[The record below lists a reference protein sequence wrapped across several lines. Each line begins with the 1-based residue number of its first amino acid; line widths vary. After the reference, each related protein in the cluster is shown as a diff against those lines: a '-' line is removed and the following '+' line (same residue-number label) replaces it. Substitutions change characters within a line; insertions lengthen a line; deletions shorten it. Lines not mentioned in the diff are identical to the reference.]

1 MKYLVVVLSL
11 LSVNA
16 FAQTYNTDVADI
28 FAGENQVEDSL
39 NMANEI
45 LCIISKLRAEQYI
58 DKGPYKANVYP
69 ERCRKQAIQ
78 TGSSRQSGSSSGS
91 GQQNQQQQNQ
101 VELPST
107 MIVDVEYKEPQAD
120 GTTSIPEHIEVKSW
134 FFQKGD
140 YSEAQTN
147 YDNLWDAQP
156 DMLIYAL
163 TKVYA
168 GASESDPNGDMELN
182 YLITT
187 NCQNAPYASLEDAQ
201 NAASQAGYDS
211 ISWEYFQETEKFTK
225 CPPAGTVQGSGY
237 LSTMGNSI
245 AFQELGVANSSG
257 DMASATT
264 TAGGAT
270 TMSAQGG
277 DGYGGGS
284 SNSEIIISQNSQTIG
299 GETVFTRDGLW
310 EEEKSYCIVDQAGI
324 KQVRDSYDC
333 NFQEYNNQL
342 GGTTQVQVLVEKILW
357 EGKLTNGFSFDDT
370 SKKFCQKLISARK
383 KQSDGT
389 YVDDTDT
396 IINADWSYFGGYGVP
411 DLTEKCKSTDK
422 DLAKIS
428 VWEYGLYNQDGSRYN
443 LKNPGFELEG
453 PEITNEDGLLGAPY
467 AWADYWGVWLD
478 YDYQNIVTDTTP
490 FTKVNS
496 DDASNYYLKPK
507 SVSIRKISVEKK
519 SLNDLD
525 GVEIELYVEWDIKE
539 TGSEC
544 WWNNY
549 VVGYEGTTPI
559 LDSKDTNSNGDD
571 DRCMK
576 ERWSSLGVPTTGTY
590 VVFKGYWDASYALN
604 GTTPVG
610 AFVFNSAIRTNDYG
624 WWVGEDDITEF
635 AFTPQQYIEAMD
647 DNLDSSDGYQVWRT
661 LWASGGNYGGYEIT
675 TAAMQDPASLSVEFR
690 KESEASLEDLA
701 SLTLGCIQNC
711 YSSRSFNAYLSDAIA
726 KIDTANRNNTTV
738 SGKSPSPLT
747 SPGIEASTSTV
758 PTGNYLRTNQGGRTA
773 GDWTS
778 DGVLETELMQ
788 YKFVNGS
795 IQDTITNADIAFPN
809 TIYEYSD
816 PWSAFQNVCYYEPNG
831 SGEICGLYPQM
842 RLFNMA
848 KLDQMECDKTE
859 DSNGDGIKDSYGFH
873 DDDTVQSA
881 PSSTKRYCVDK
892 LQAADEYYDLYW
904 DTWKSYQVFDSND
917 QLVEIS
923 RPHTVTFKIP
933 NDASKYGKLADK
945 KKTLEYSGFGQLWGF
960 EWSAFDIATWTEKGE
975 YWDYNEGGWEN
986 IRWFPEYTIPDGS
999 EVIGDDGTA
1008 YKSKIIR
1015 GEFFLKPADESIG
1028 TLAYSTSPT
1037 ALDELSGT
1045 PITANDVG
1053 TVPTNA
1059 EMLNAGKP
1067 SVDHGVILFEAP

>member
-1 MKYLVVVLSL
+1 MKKLILITIFLPFIVI
-11 LSVNA
+11 
-16 FAQTYNTDVADI
+16 AQTYETDVADI
-28 FAGENQVEDSL
+28 FAGENQVEESL
-39 NMANEI
+39 NLANEI

-69 ERCRKQAIQ
+69 NRCRKQAIQ
-78 TGSSRQSGSSSGS
+78 TGSSRQTGSSSVG
-91 GQQNQQQQNQ
+91 GEQQQNQQNQ

-107 MIVDVEYKEPQAD
+107 MLVDVQFKESQVD
-120 GTTSIPEHIEVKSW
+120 GTQPVPEHIEVKSW

-163 TKVYA
+163 TKVYS
-168 GASESDPNGDMELN
+168 GASPSDPNGDMELN
-182 YLITT
+182 FLITA

-201 NAASQAGYDS
+201 NSALQAGYDAM
-211 ISWEYFQETEKFTK
+211 SWEYFQETEKYTK

-237 LSTMGNSI
+237 LSTMGNII
-245 AFQELGVANSSG
+245 AFQELGSDGAMAGQTMGGEAAVNM
-257 DMASATT
+257 DMYDSAGN
-264 TAGGAT
+264 A
-270 TMSAQGG
+270 
-277 DGYGGGS
+277 
-284 SNSEIIISQNSQTIG
+284 EILISQNVQTIG
-299 GETVFTRDGLW
+299 GESVFTRDGIW
-310 EEEKSYCIVDQAGI
+310 EEEKSYCIVKQDNVDQI
-324 KQVRDSYDC
+324 RSPFDC
-333 NFQEYNNQL
+333 DFEEFEMVVDGSN
-342 GGTTQVQVLVEKILW
+342 QVQKLIEKTLW
-357 EGKLTNGFSFDDT
+357 EGKLTQGFSFDDT
-370 SKKFCQKLISARK
+370 SKKFCEKLVAARK
-383 KQSDGT
+383 KQSDGS
-389 YVDDTDT
+389 YIDDTDT
-396 IINADWSYFGGYGVP
+396 IVNADWTAFAGFGGAP

-422 DLAKIS
+422 ELAKIS
-428 VWEYGLYNQDGSRYN
+428 VWEYGLYNEDGSRYN

-453 PEITNEDGLLGAPY
+453 PELTREDGSLGAPY

-478 YDYQNIVTDTTP
+478 YNYQNIVTNTTP

-496 DDASNYYLKPK
+496 DDVSNYFLKPK

-525 GVEIELYVEWDIKE
+525 GVEVELFVEWDIKE
-539 TGSEC
+539 TGAEC
-544 WWNNY
+544 WWNSY
-549 VVGYEGTTPI
+549 QTYGGGTTLEDNNI
-559 LDSKDTNSNGDD
+559 DTNSNGDD

-576 ERWSSLGVPTTGTY
+576 ERWASLGVPVTGNY
-590 VVFKGYWDASYALN
+590 VVFKGYWDASYQIS
-604 GTTPVG
+604 GTSAVG
-610 AFVFNSAIRTNDYG
+610 AFVFDSAIKTNNYG

-635 AFTPQQYIEAMD
+635 AFTPEEYIAAMD

-675 TAAMQDPASLSVEFR
+675 TTAMQDPSSLSVEFR

-701 SLTLGCIQNC
+701 SVTLGCIQNC
-711 YSSRSFNAYLSDAIA
+711 YSSRSFNAYLTDAIS
-726 KIDTANRNNTTV
+726 KIDTAQRNNQNI
-738 SGKSPSPLT
+738 SEKSPSPLT
-747 SPGIEASTSTV
+747 SPGIEASTSTI
-758 PTGNYLRTNQGGRTA
+758 PTGNYLRTNQDGRTA

-788 YKFVNGS
+788 YKFVNGA

-816 PWSAFQNVCYYEPNG
+816 PWSAFQDVCYFEPNG
-831 SGEICGLYPQM
+831 SGEVCGLYANM

-859 DSNGDGIKDSYGFH
+859 DSDGDGTKDSYGWH
-873 DDDTVQSA
+873 DDDTIQNA
-881 PSSTKRYCVDK
+881 DSSLKRYCVDK
-892 LQAADEYYDLYW
+892 LQGSDEYYDLYW

-933 NDASKYGKLADK
+933 NDAAKYGKLADK

-960 EWSAFDIATWTEKGE
+960 EWTAFDISTWTEKGQ
-975 YWDYNEGGWEN
+975 YWDYSEGGWEN

-999 EVIGDDGTA
+999 EVVGDDGTK

-1015 GEFFLKPADESIG
+1015 GEFFLKPADEAVG
-1028 TLAYSTSPT
+1028 TLSYSTSPT
-1037 ALDELSGT
+1037 ALDELNGT
-1045 PITANDVG
+1045 PIQASDVG
-1053 TVPTNA
+1053 LVPTDD
-1059 EMLNAGKP
+1059 EMLNGGKP
-1067 SVDHGVILFEAP
+1067 SVDHGVIIFQAQ

>member
-1 MKYLVVVLSL
+1 MKYFAIITSLVAINIYS
-11 LSVNA
+11 
-16 FAQTYNTDVADI
+16 QTFDTDVADI

-101 VELPST
+101 AELPST
-107 MIVDVEYKEPQAD
+107 MIVDVEYKEPQVD
-120 GTTSIPEHIEVKSW
+120 GTTSIPEHIEVKAW

-140 YSEAQTN
+140 YSEAQSN

-168 GASESDPNGDMELN
+168 GAKESDPNGDMELN

-187 NCQNAPYASLEDAQ
+187 NCKNAPYNSIEEAQ
-201 NAASQAGYDS
+201 QAATAAGY
-211 ISWEYFQETEKFTK
+211 IPTAWEYYQETEKYMK
-225 CPPAGTVQGSGY
+225 CPPMGTVNGSGY

-245 AFQELGVANSSG
+245 AFQELGSG
-257 DMASATT
+257 DITGSETSGNSA
-264 TAGGAT
+264 GA
-270 TMSAQGG
+270 AA
-277 DGYGGGS
+277 DGYGGDFDSG
-284 SNSEIIISQNSQTIG
+284 NTEIIITQNAQTIG

-310 EEEKSYCIVDQAGI
+310 EEEEMYCVVDLGSNIQIRDAMSCDYPEYDSNGNEIVMN
-324 KQVRDSYDC
+324 KQSW
-333 NFQEYNNQL
+333 
-342 GGTTQVQVLVEKILW
+342 K
-357 EGKLTNGFSFDDT
+357 GKFTSGFSFDDA
-370 SKKFCQKLISARK
+370 SKRYCEKLVAVRK
-383 KQSDGT
+383 ELENGT
-389 YVDDTDT
+389 LVDDTET
-396 IINADWSYFGGYGVP
+396 FVNADWSWFGGYGVP
-411 DLTEKCKSTDK
+411 DFTEKCKSTDR
-422 DLAKIS
+422 DLAKVS

-453 PEITNEDGLLGAPY
+453 PELTEGTTSVGTPY

-478 YDYQNIVTDTTP
+478 YNFQNIVTDTTP

-496 DDASNYYLKPK
+496 DDTANYFLKPK

-519 SLNDLD
+519 SLNELD
-525 GVEIELYVEWDIKE
+525 GVEVELFVEWDIKE

-559 LDSKDTNSNGDD
+559 LDSIDSNSNGDD
-571 DRCMK
+571 DRCMR
-576 ERWSSLGVPTTGTY
+576 ERWSSLGVPVTGTY
-590 VVFKGYWDASYALN
+590 VVFKGYWDAAYQVS
-604 GTTPVG
+604 GTSPAG
-610 AFVFNSAIRTNDYG
+610 AFVFDSAIKTNDYG
-624 WWVGEDDITEF
+624 WWIGEDEITEF
-635 AFTPQQYIEAMD
+635 AFTPQQYLDAMD
-647 DNLDSSDGYQVWRT
+647 DNLDSNDGYQVWRT
-661 LWASGGNYGGYEIT
+661 LWATGGNYGGYEIT
-675 TAAMQDPASLSVEFR
+675 TSAMQDPTSLSVEFR

-701 SLTLGCIQNC
+701 SITLGCIQNC
-711 YSSRSFNAYLSDAIA
+711 YSSRSFNAYLADAIS

-758 PTGNYLRTNQGGRTA
+758 PTGNYLRTNQDGRTA

-788 YKFVNGS
+788 YKFVNGA

-816 PWSAFQNVCYYEPNG
+816 PWSAFQNVCYLEPNG
-831 SGEICGLYPQM
+831 VGEVCGLYPNM

-848 KLDQMECDKTE
+848 KLDQMECDKIE
-859 DSNGDGIKDSYGFH
+859 DSDGNGTKDSYGWH
-873 DDDTVQSA
+873 DDTTIQNAD
-881 PSSTKRYCVDK
+881 SSIKRYCVDK
-892 LQAADEYYDLYW
+892 LQASDEYYDLYW
-904 DTWKSYQVFDSND
+904 DTWKSYQIFDSNN

-923 RPHTVTFKIP
+923 RPHSVTFKVP
-933 NDASKYGKLADK
+933 NDSSKYGKLADK

-960 EWSAFDIATWTEKGE
+960 EWTAFDIATWTEKGE

-999 EVIGDDGTA
+999 EVVGDDGTK

-1015 GEFFLKPADESIG
+1015 GEYFLKPADEAVG
-1028 TLAYSTSPT
+1028 TLTYSTSPT
-1037 ALDELSGT
+1037 ALDELNGT
-1045 PITANDVG
+1045 PISADDVG
-1053 TVPTNA
+1053 PVPTDN
-1059 EMLNAGKP
+1059 EILNGGKP
-1067 SVDHGVILFEAP
+1067 SVDHGVIIFQAP

>member
-1 MKYLVVVLSL
+1 MRFITIIISL
-11 LSVNA
+11 LTINIFS
-16 FAQTYNTDVADI
+16 QTYDTDVADI
-28 FAGENQVEDSL
+28 FAGENQVEESL
-39 NMANEI
+39 NLANEI

-78 TGSSRQSGSSSGS
+78 TGSSRQSGSSSGG
-91 GQQNQQQQNQ
+91 GQNNQQQQNQ
-101 VELPST
+101 AELPST
-107 MIVDVEYKEPQAD
+107 MIVDVQFVVAQAE
-120 GTTSIPEHIEVKSW
+120 GTTAIPEHIEVKSW
-134 FFQKGD
+134 FYQKGD
-140 YSEAQTN
+140 YSEAQSN

-156 DMLIYAL
+156 DMLIYAI
-163 TKVYA
+163 TKVFA
-168 GASESDPNGDMELN
+168 GASSTDPNGDMELN
-182 YLITT
+182 FLITT
-187 NCQNAPYASLEDAQ
+187 NCQNAPYSSIEEAQ
-201 NAASQAGYDS
+201 TAAVQAGY
-211 ISWEYFQETEKFTK
+211 IETSWEYYQEQQKFLK
-225 CPPAGTVQGSGY
+225 CPPLGTERGSGY

-245 AFQELGVANSSG
+245 AFQELGSDLSSSG
-257 DMASATT
+257 DDNASAG
-264 TAGGAT
+264 AGMA
-270 TMSAQGG
+270 
-277 DGYGGGS
+277 GYGDTGNQG
-284 SNSEIIISQNSQTIG
+284 NTEIVITQTPQTIG
-299 GETVFTRDGLW
+299 SETIFSRDGVW
-310 EEEKSYCIVDQAGI
+310 EEEKSYCIVDLGSN
-324 KQVRDSYDC
+324 KQIRDTYDC
-333 NFQEYNNQL
+333 GFPEYDYSYE
-342 GGTTQVQVLVEKILW
+342 GTNVVQTPKEKNLW
-357 EGKLTNGFSFDDT
+357 EGKLTQGFSFDDT
-370 SKKFCQKLISARK
+370 SKKFCQKLVAARK
-383 KQSDGT
+383 KQTDGS
-389 YVDDTDT
+389 YIDDTDT
-396 IINADWSYFGGYGVP
+396 IFNADWTWFGGYGVP
-411 DLTEKCKSTDK
+411 DFTEKCKSTDK
-422 DLAKIS
+422 NLAKIS

-453 PEITNEDGLLGAPY
+453 PELIKDDGLSGAPY

-496 DDASNYYLKPK
+496 EDASNYFLKPK

-519 SLNDLD
+519 SLNELD
-525 GVEIELYVEWDIKE
+525 GVEVELFVEWDIKE

-549 VVGYEGTTPI
+549 IIGYDGTTPI

-576 ERWSSLGVPTTGTY
+576 ERWASLGIPVTGTY
-590 VVFKGYWDASYALN
+590 VVFKGYWDASYSVS
-604 GTTPVG
+604 GTSPVG
-610 AFVFNSAIRTNDYG
+610 AFVFSSAIRTNDYG
-624 WWVGEDDITEF
+624 WRVGEDDITEF
-635 AFTPQQYIEAMD
+635 AFTPQEYIAAMD

-711 YSSRSFNAYLSDAIA
+711 YSSRSFNAYLSDAIS

-747 SPGIEASTSTV
+747 GPGIEASTSTV
-758 PTGNYLRTNQGGRTA
+758 PTGNYLRTNQDGRSA

-788 YKFVNGS
+788 YKFVNGA
-795 IQDTITNADIAFPN
+795 IQDTITNVDIAFPS

-816 PWSAFQNVCYYEPNG
+816 PWSAFQNVCYVEPNG
-831 SGEICGLYPQM
+831 AGEVCGLYANM

-859 DSNGDGIKDSYGFH
+859 DSDGDGTKDSYGWH
-873 DDDTVQSA
+873 DDNTIQNA
-881 PSSTKRYCVDK
+881 SSSLKRYCVDK
-892 LQAADEYYDLYW
+892 LQASDEYYDLYW

-933 NDASKYGKLADK
+933 NDSAKYGKLADK

-960 EWSAFDIATWTEKGE
+960 EWTAFDIATWTEKGE

-999 EVIGDDGTA
+999 GVIGDDGTE

-1015 GEFFLKPADESIG
+1015 GEFFLKPADDAVG
-1028 TLAYSTSPT
+1028 TLTYSTSPT
-1037 ALDELSGT
+1037 ALDELNGT

-1053 TVPTNA
+1053 AVPTEG
-1059 EMLNAGKP
+1059 EMLNGGKP
-1067 SVDHGVILFEAP
+1067 SVDHGVIIFQAP

>member
-1 MKYLVVVLSL
+1 MKFITIIISL
-11 LSVNA
+11 MAINVFS
-16 FAQTYNTDVADI
+16 QTYDTDVADI
-28 FAGENQVEDSL
+28 FAGENQVEESL
-39 NMANEI
+39 NLANEI

-91 GQQNQQQQNQ
+91 SQNNQQQQNQ
-101 VELPST
+101 AELPST
-107 MIVDVEYKEPQAD
+107 MIVDVQFVEAQAE
-120 GTTSIPEHIEVKSW
+120 GTTAIPEHIEVKSW
-134 FFQKGD
+134 FYQKGD

-147 YDNLWDAQP
+147 YDNLWDAQS

-163 TKVYA
+163 TKVFS
-168 GASESDPNGDMELN
+168 GASSSDPNGDMELN
-182 YLITT
+182 FLITA
-187 NCQNAPYASLEDAQ
+187 NCQNAPYSSLEDAQ
-201 NAASQAGYDS
+201 NAAIQSGYDAM
-211 ISWEYFQETEKFTK
+211 SWEYFQETEKYTK

-237 LSTMGNSI
+237 LSTMGNII
-245 AFQELGVANSSG
+245 AFQEMGSDGAMAGQTLSG
-257 DMASATT
+257 AAAGNMDMYD
-264 TAGGAT
+264 TAENA
-270 TMSAQGG
+270 
-277 DGYGGGS
+277 
-284 SNSEIIISQNSQTIG
+284 EILISQNAQTIG
-299 GETVFTRDGLW
+299 GETTFTRDGIW
-310 EEEKSYCIVDQAGI
+310 EEEKTYCIVKENGVD
-324 KQVRDSYDC
+324 QVRSPFDC
-333 NFQEYNNQL
+333 DFEEFELQVV
-342 GGTTQVQVLVEKILW
+342 GTTQVQVLKEKILW
-357 EGKLTNGFSFDDT
+357 EGKLTQGFSFDDT
-370 SKKFCQKLISARK
+370 SKKFCEKLVAARK
-383 KQSDGT
+383 KQSDGS
-389 YVDDTDT
+389 YVDDTET
-396 IINADWSYFGGYGVP
+396 IVNADWTPFGGFGGAP

-422 DLAKIS
+422 ELAKVS
-428 VWEYGLYNQDGSRYN
+428 VWEYGLYNEDGSRYN

-453 PEITNEDGLLGAPY
+453 PELTREDGLLGAPY

-525 GVEIELYVEWDIKE
+525 GVEIELFVEWDIKE

-549 VVGYEGTTPI
+549 IVGYDGTTPI

-590 VVFKGYWDASYALN
+590 VVFKGYWDASYSLD

-635 AFTPQQYIEAMD
+635 AFTPQEYIAAMD

-675 TAAMQDPASLSVEFR
+675 TAAMQDPSSLSVEFR

-701 SLTLGCIQNC
+701 SVTLGCIQNC
-711 YSSRSFNAYLSDAIA
+711 YSSRSFNAYLSDAIS
-726 KIDTANRNNTTV
+726 KIDTANRNNNDV
-738 SGKSPSPLT
+738 SGNSPSPLT
-747 SPGIEASTSTV
+747 SPGIEASSSSV
-758 PTGNYLRTNQGGRTA
+758 PTGNYLRTNQDGRSA

-788 YKFVNGS
+788 YKFVNGA

-816 PWSAFQNVCYYEPNG
+816 PWSAFQNVCYLEPNG
-831 SGEICGLYPQM
+831 EGQACGLYANM

-859 DSNGDGIKDSYGFH
+859 DSNGDGTKDSYGWH
-873 DDDTVQSA
+873 DDNTIQNA
-881 PSSTKRYCVDK
+881 SSSLKRYCVDK
-892 LQAADEYYDLYW
+892 LQASDEYYDLYW
-904 DTWKSYQVFDSND
+904 DTWKSYQVFDSDD

-933 NDASKYGKLADK
+933 NDATKYGKLADK

-960 EWSAFDIATWTEKGE
+960 EWTAFDIATWTEKGE

-986 IRWFPEYTIPDGS
+986 IRWFPEYTLSDGS
-999 EVIGDDGTA
+999 AVIGDDGTE

-1015 GEFFLKPADESIG
+1015 GEFFLKPADDAVG
-1028 TLAYSTSPT
+1028 TLTYSTSPS
-1037 ALDELSGT
+1037 ALDELNGT
-1045 PITANDVG
+1045 PISANDVG
-1053 TVPTNA
+1053 AVPTEG
-1059 EMLNAGKP
+1059 EMLNGGKP
-1067 SVDHGVILFEAP
+1067 SVDHGVIIFQAP

>member
-1 MKYLVVVLSL
+1 MKKIILTINL
-11 LSVNA
+11 LPFLI
-16 FAQTYNTDVADI
+16 FAQTYETDTAEI
-28 FAGENQVEDSL
+28 FAGENQVEESL

-45 LCIISKLRAEQYI
+45 LCIISKIRAEQFI
-58 DKGPYKANVYP
+58 NKGPYKANIYP

-78 TGSSRQSGSSSGS
+78 TGSSRQSGQSSG
-91 GQQNQQQQNQ
+91 GDQQNQNQQNQ
-101 VELPST
+101 AELPSN
-107 MIVDVEYKEPQAD
+107 MIVDVQFKEAQVD
-120 GTTSIPEHIEVKSW
+120 GTTPTPEHIEVKSW
-134 FFQKGD
+134 FYQKGD

-156 DMLIYAL
+156 DMLIYAM
-163 TKVYA
+163 TKVYS
-168 GASESDPNGDMELN
+168 GASESDPNGDLELN

-187 NCQNAPYASLEDAQ
+187 NCQNAPYASLEEAQ
-201 NAASQAGYDS
+201 NAATNAGYDS
-211 ISWEYFQETEKFTK
+211 MSWEYFQETEKYTK

-245 AFQELGVANSSG
+245 AFEELGAANSSG
-257 DMASATT
+257 DMAGGMTAMA
-264 TAGGAT
+264 TAG
-270 TMSAQGG
+270 
-277 DGYGGGS
+277 DNGYGGGS

-299 GETVFTRDGLW
+299 GETIFTRDGLW
-310 EEEKSYCIVDQAGI
+310 EEEKSYCIVDQAGVN
-324 KQVRDSYDC
+324 QVRDSYDC
-333 NFQEYNNQL
+333 DFAEYDQL
-342 GGTTQVQVLVEKILW
+342 TQGTTQVEVLKEKTLW
-357 EGKLTNGFSFDDT
+357 EGKFTQGFSFDDT
-370 SKKFCQKLISARK
+370 SKKFCQKLIAARK
-383 KQSDGT
+383 KESDGS
-389 YVDDTDT
+389 YVDDTST
-396 IINADWSYFGGYGVP
+396 IINADWSWFGGYGVP
-411 DLTEKCKSTDK
+411 ELTEKCKSTDK
-422 DLAKIS
+422 ELAKIS
-428 VWEYGLYNQDGSRYN
+428 VWEYGLYNQNGTRYN

-453 PEITNEDGLLGAPY
+453 SEITKENGSLGTPY

-478 YDYQNIVTDTTP
+478 YDYQNIVTNTTP

-496 DDASNYYLKPK
+496 EDTSNYFLKPK

-525 GVEIELYVEWDIKE
+525 GVEIELHVEWDIKE

-549 VVGYEGTTPI
+549 IIGYDGTTPI

-576 ERWSSLGVPTTGTY
+576 ERWASLGVPVTGTY
-590 VVFKGYWDASYALN
+590 VVFKGYWDASYSVS
-604 GTTPVG
+604 GTNPVG
-610 AFVFNSAIRTNDYG
+610 AFVFNSAIKTNDYG

-635 AFTPQQYIEAMD
+635 AFTPQEYIEAMD
-647 DNLDSSDGYQVWRT
+647 DNLDSSDGYQVWRM

-675 TAAMQDPASLSVEFR
+675 TAAMQNPASLSVEFR

-701 SLTLGCIQNC
+701 SITLGCIQNC
-711 YSSRSFNAYLSDAIA
+711 YSSRSFNAYLADAIS

-738 SGKSPSPLT
+738 SEKSPSPLT

-758 PTGNYLRTNQGGRTA
+758 PTGNYLRTNQDGRNA

-788 YKFVNGS
+788 YKFVNGA
-795 IQDTITNADIAFPN
+795 IQDTITNANIAFPN

-816 PWSAFQNVCYYEPNG
+816 PWSAFQNVCYFEPNG
-831 SGEICGLYPQM
+831 LGEVCGLFPNM

-859 DSNGDGIKDSYGFH
+859 DSDGDGIKDSYGYH
-873 DDDTVQSA
+873 DDTTIQNA
-881 PSSTKRYCVDK
+881 NSSLKRYCVDK
-892 LQAADEYYDLYW
+892 LQASDEYYDLYW
-904 DTWKSYQVFDSND
+904 DTWKSYQVFDNND
-917 QLVEIS
+917 RLVEIS

-960 EWSAFDIATWTEKGE
+960 EWTAFDIATWTEKGE

-999 EVIGDDGTA
+999 AVIGDDGTE

-1015 GEFFLKPADESIG
+1015 GEFFLKPADEAVG
-1028 TLAYSTSPT
+1028 TLTYSTSPT
-1037 ALDELSGT
+1037 ALDELSGAA
-1045 PITANDVG
+1045 ITVSDVG
-1053 TVPTNA
+1053 TVPAEN
-1059 EMLNAGKP
+1059 EMLNGGKP
-1067 SVDHGVILFEAP
+1067 SVDHGVIIFQAP

>member
-1 MKYLVVVLSL
+1 MKKLILIIFLLPFVLAS
-11 LSVNA
+11 
-16 FAQTYNTDVADI
+16 QTYETDVAEI

-45 LCIISKLRAEQYI
+45 LCIISKLRAEQFI

-78 TGSSRQSGSSSGS
+78 TGSSRQSGQSSGG
-91 GQQNQQQQNQ
+91 GQQNQNQQNQ

-107 MIVDVEYKEPQAD
+107 MIVDVEFKEAQTG
-120 GTTSIPEHIEVKSW
+120 GTTPIPQHIEVKSW
-134 FFQKGD
+134 FYQKGD

-163 TKVYA
+163 TKVYS

-187 NCQNAPYASLEDAQ
+187 NCQNAPYASLEEAQ
-201 NAASQAGYDS
+201 NVATNAGYNS
-211 ISWEYFQETEKFTK
+211 TSWEYFQETEKFTK

-245 AFQELGVANSSG
+245 AFEELGTGSVDYVGTAATSS
-257 DMASATT
+257 T
-264 TAGGAT
+264 
-270 TMSAQGG
+270 GG
-277 DGYGGGS
+277 DVQITAQIS
-284 SNSEIIISQNSQTIG
+284 STNSSEIIISQTSQTIG
-299 GETVFTRDGLW
+299 GQTVFTRDGLW
-310 EEEKSYCIVDQAGI
+310 EEEKSYCIVDQAGV
-324 KQVRDSYDC
+324 KQIRDSYDC
-333 NFQEYNNQL
+333 NFPEYDYLTQ
-342 GGTTQVQVLVEKILW
+342 GSTQVEVLKEKSLW
-357 EGKLTNGFSFDDT
+357 LGKFTQGFSFDDT
-370 SKKFCQKLISARK
+370 SKKFCQKLIAARK
-383 KQSDGT
+383 KQSDGS
-389 YVDDTDT
+389 YIDDTNT
-396 IINADWSYFGGYGVP
+396 IINADWSWFGGYGVP

-422 DLAKIS
+422 ELAKVS

-453 PEITNEDGLLGAPY
+453 PELTKENGLLGAPY

-496 DDASNYYLKPK
+496 EDTSNYYLKPK

-519 SLNDLD
+519 SLNELD
-525 GVEIELYVEWDIKE
+525 GVEIELFVEWDIKE
-539 TGSEC
+539 TGSDC
-544 WWNNY
+544 WWNSSNY
-549 VVGYEGTTPI
+549 VIRTEGTIPI
-559 LDSKDTNSNGDD
+559 YNIDENSNGDD

-576 ERWSSLGVPTTGTY
+576 ERWASLGVPTTGTY
-590 VVFKGYWDASYALN
+590 VVFKGYWDASYSVN
-604 GTTPVG
+604 GTNPVG
-610 AFVFNSAIRTNDYG
+610 AFVFNSAIRTNEYG

-647 DNLDSSDGYQVWRT
+647 DNLDSEDGYQVWRS

-675 TAAMQDPASLSVEFR
+675 TAAMQDPTSLSVEFR
-690 KESEASLEDLA
+690 KENDASLEDLA

-711 YSSRSFNAYLSDAIA
+711 YSSRSFNAYLSDAIT
-726 KIDTANRNNTTV
+726 KIDTANRNNTSV

-758 PTGNYLRTNQGGRTA
+758 PTGNYLRADQDGRTA

-831 SGEICGLYPQM
+831 SGEVCGLYPQM

-848 KLDQMECDKTE
+848 KLDQMECEKTE
-859 DSNGDGIKDSYGFH
+859 DSNGDGIKDSYGWH
-873 DDDTVQSA
+873 DDNTIENA
-881 PSSTKRYCVDK
+881 NSSLKRYCVDK

-923 RPHTVTFKIP
+923 RPHSVTFKIP
-933 NDASKYGKLADK
+933 NDAAKYGKLADK

-960 EWSAFDIATWTEKGE
+960 EWSAFDIATWKEKGE

-986 IRWFPEYTIPDGS
+986 IRWFPKYTIPDGS
-999 EVIGDDGTA
+999 AVIGDDGTE

-1015 GEFFLKPADESIG
+1015 GEFFLKPADEAVG
-1028 TLAYSTSPT
+1028 TLTYSTSPT
-1037 ALDELSGT
+1037 ALDELNGT

-1053 TVPTNA
+1053 TVPTES
-1059 EMLNAGKP
+1059 EMLNGGKP
-1067 SVDHGVILFEAP
+1067 SVDHGVIIFQAP

>member
-1 MKYLVVVLSL
+1 MKKILIIIFL
-11 LSVNA
+11 LPFLI
-16 FAQTYNTDVADI
+16 FAQTYETDIAEI
-28 FAGENQVEDSL
+28 FAGENQVEESL

-45 LCIISKLRAEQYI
+45 LCIISKIRAEQYI

-78 TGSSRQSGSSSGS
+78 TGSSRQSGQSSGGS
-91 GQQNQQQQNQ
+91 QQNQNQQNQ
-101 VELPST
+101 AELPSN
-107 MIVDVEYKEPQAD
+107 MIVDVQFKEAQVD
-120 GTTSIPEHIEVKSW
+120 GTTPSPEYIEVKSW
-134 FFQKGD
+134 FYQKGD

-163 TKVYA
+163 TKVYS

-187 NCQNAPYASLEDAQ
+187 NCQNAPYASLEEAQ
-201 NAASQAGYDS
+201 NVATNAGYDS
-211 ISWEYFQETEKFTK
+211 GSWEYFQETEKYTK

-245 AFQELGVANSSG
+245 AFQELGVANPSG
-257 DMASATT
+257 DMA
-264 TAGGAT
+264 
-270 TMSAQGG
+270 GG
-277 DGYGGGS
+277 DAFMDSFNDDDVYGGGS
-284 SNSEIIISQNSQTIG
+284 NNSEIIISQNSQTIG
-299 GETVFTRDGLW
+299 GETIFTRDGLW
-310 EEEKSYCIVDQAGI
+310 EEEKSYCIIDQAGVNV
-324 KQVRDSYDC
+324 VRDSWDCDFPEYD
-333 NFQEYNNQL
+333 QVTQ
-342 GGTTQVQVLVEKILW
+342 GTTQVEVLKEKTLW
-357 EGKLTNGFSFDDT
+357 EGKFTQGFSFDDT
-370 SKKFCQKLISARK
+370 SKKFCQKLIAARK
-383 KQSDGT
+383 KESDGSF
-389 YVDDTDT
+389 VDDTST
-396 IINADWSYFGGYGVP
+396 IMNADFSWFGGFGVP
-411 DLTEKCKSTDK
+411 ELTEKCKSTDK

-453 PEITNEDGLLGAPY
+453 SEVTKEDGSLGTPY

-490 FTKVNS
+490 FSKVNS
-496 DDASNYYLKPK
+496 EDTSNFFLKPK

-525 GVEIELYVEWDIKE
+525 GVEIELHVEWDIKE
-539 TGSEC
+539 TGAEC

-549 VVGYEGTTPI
+549 IIGYDGTTPI

-576 ERWSSLGVPTTGTY
+576 ERWASLGVPVTGTY
-590 VVFKGYWDASYALN
+590 VVFKGYWDASYSVS
-604 GTTPVG
+604 GTSPVG
-610 AFVFNSAIRTNDYG
+610 AFVFNSAIKTNDYG
-624 WWVGEDDITEF
+624 WWIGEDDITEF
-635 AFTPQQYIEAMD
+635 TFTPQQYIEAMD
-647 DNLDSSDGYQVWRT
+647 DNLDSSDGYQVWRM
-661 LWASGGNYGGYEIT
+661 LWAQGGNYGGYEIT
-675 TAAMQDPASLSVEFR
+675 TAAMQNPASLSVEFR

-701 SLTLGCIQNC
+701 SITLGCIQNC
-711 YSSRSFNAYLSDAIA
+711 YSSRSFDAYLADAIS

-738 SGKSPSPLT
+738 SEKSPSPLT

-758 PTGNYLRTNQGGRTA
+758 PTGNYLRTNQDGRTA

-788 YKFVNGS
+788 YKFVNGA

-816 PWSAFQNVCYYEPNG
+816 PWSAFQNVCYFEPNG
-831 SGEICGLYPQM
+831 SGEVCGLFPNM

-859 DSNGDGIKDSYGFH
+859 DSDGNGIKDSYGYH
-873 DDDTVQSA
+873 DDTTIQNA
-881 PSSTKRYCVDK
+881 NSSLKRYCVDK
-892 LQAADEYYDLYW
+892 LQASDEYYDLYW
-904 DTWKSYQVFDSND
+904 DTWKSYQVFDNNN

-933 NDASKYGKLADK
+933 NDASKYGNLADK

-960 EWSAFDIATWTEKGE
+960 EWTAFDIATWTEKGE

-999 EVIGDDGTA
+999 AVIGDDGTE

-1015 GEFFLKPADESIG
+1015 GEFFLKPADEAVG
-1028 TLAYSTSPT
+1028 TLTYSTSPT

-1045 PITANDVG
+1045 AITVSDVG
-1053 TVPTNA
+1053 TVPAEN
-1059 EMLNAGKP
+1059 EMLNGGKP
-1067 SVDHGVILFEAP
+1067 SVDHGVIIFQAP